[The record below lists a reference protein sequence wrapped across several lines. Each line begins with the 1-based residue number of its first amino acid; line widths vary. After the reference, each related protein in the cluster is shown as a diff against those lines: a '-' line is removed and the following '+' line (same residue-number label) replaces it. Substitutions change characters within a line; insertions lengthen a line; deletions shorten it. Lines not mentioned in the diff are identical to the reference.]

1 MQGIEI
7 FKMFKL
13 VLFIAFLFS
22 VFSNSFASE
31 NKAQSIVIANKLAH
45 QVSGF
50 VETKAKADYEKEL
63 KSVQG
68 LLLAHK
74 RITDLNL
81 DSDKELKLQKLIKPL
96 LSQAENLAK
105 NYQFKAAK
113 STLDEVYL
121 AIVVSIKSQRTGQTL
136 VRSLDFA
143 TEKEAYEY
151 ELGRYE
157 NYKMLVNMMIDERHA
172 FKRDDR
178 TKPFFEEEDRY
189 HVQAEVLAKKGQ
201 YGEAAILI
209 EKASKSLVNLLRNS
223 GIYIPGV

>member
-1 MQGIEI
+1 
-7 FKMFKL
+7 MFKL
-13 VLFIAFLFS
+13 VLIMVVMLSIFS
-22 VFSNSFASE
+22 SSFASE
-31 NKAQSIVIANKLAH
+31 NDDKSSVIANKLAH
-45 QVSGF
+45 YVSGF
-50 VETKAKADYEKEL
+50 VETKAKTDYEREL

-81 DSDKELKLQKLIKPL
+81 DSDKELKLQKRIKPL
-96 LSQAENLAK
+96 LSQSASLAENH
-105 NYQFKAAK
+105 QFKEAK
-113 STLDEVYL
+113 FILDDVYL
-121 AIVVSIKSQRTGQTL
+121 AIVASIKSQRMGQTL

-172 FKRDDR
+172 FERDDR
-178 TKPFFEEEDRY
+178 TKPFFDEANRY
-189 HVQAEVLAKKGQ
+189 FVQAQTLVEKGQ
-201 YGEAAILI
+201 YGEAAKLI
-209 EKASKSLVNLLRNS
+209 EKSSKSLVNLLRNS